1 MEVINEEWRI
11 IADFPNYEVS
21 NYGEVR
27 RVWKNHT
34 NLKATAV
41 NGFGYEIV
49 HLSRNGENKHRP
61 IHRLVAAAFIDNP
74 DNLPEVNHIDGD
86 KLNNCVSNLEWV
98 SRSQNMK
105 HAYSIGLGRWK

>member
-1 MEVINEEWRI
+1 MEVINEEWRVI
-11 IADFPNYEVS
+11 PDYPNYEVS
-21 NYGEVR
+21 NYGEIR

-34 NLKATAV
+34 NLKSTTV
-41 NGFGYEIV
+41 NRFGYETV
-49 HLSRNGENKHRP
+49 HLSKNGENKHCKV
-61 IHRLVAAAFIDNP
+61 HRLVAAAFIDNP

-105 HAYSIGLGRWK
+105 HAYSIGHGRWK